1 MKNTYKSLFLLGAV
15 ALVAGCNSQNGGAHG
30 AGQGKMPPPE
40 VGVFTVSPE
49 PLAIVTELPGRTAAY
64 QVAEVRPQVGGLI
77 QKRLFT
83 EGADVKA
90 GVPLYQIDAATYQ
103 AAYNSAKAA
112 LSKAKANLAAS
123 QPKVARYKELVAIE
137 GVSQQDYDDAVA
149 ANEQARAEVEAAQA
163 ALETARINLDYTKV
177 ASPIS
182 GRISRSTVTPGALVT
197 ASQANALTTVQQLDP
212 IYVDVTQSSEE
223 MLRLKREMESGS
235 LKKTGGQARV
245 TLKLAD
251 GSTYA
256 QEGRLQFADA
266 SVDPGTGNVTLRALF
281 PNPKHELLPGMFV
294 RAVLENGMDQQA
306 IAVPQQGVTRNPKG
320 EATALVLNKQGMV
333 EQRVLRTGGT
343 LGDKWLVKDG
353 LAAGDR
359 VIIEGVQKVKPGAPA
374 VAARTAATASAVPAG
389 SAPAAAKPA
398 AAKAAAAGGA
408 ANDAAAAQ

>member
-1 MKNTYKSLFLLGAV
+1 MKNTCKSLILLGV
-15 ALVAGCNSQNGGAHG
+15 VTLIAGCKSESGAAAAG
-30 AGQGKMPPPE
+30 AQGKMPPPE
-40 VGVFTVSPE
+40 VGVFTVNPE
-49 PLAIVTELPGRTAAY
+49 PLAIVTELPGRTSAY
-64 QVAEVRPQVGGLI
+64 LVAEVRPQVGGLI

-90 GVPLYQIDAATYQ
+90 GSPLYQIDQATYQ
-103 AAYNSAKAA
+103 ASYNSARAA

-123 QPKVARYKELVAIE
+123 EPKVARYKELVAIE
-137 GVSQQDYDDAVA
+137 GVSRQDYDDAVA

-163 ALETARINLDYTKV
+163 ALDTARINLEYTRV
-177 ASPIS
+177 AAPIS
-182 GRISRSTVTPGALVT
+182 GRISRSAVTPGALVT

-223 MLRLKREMESGS
+223 LLRLKREMEGGS
-235 LKKTGGQARV
+235 LKKSNGQARV

-294 RAVLENGMDQQA
+294 RAVLENGTDQQA

-320 EATALVLNKQGMV
+320 EATALVLNKQGLV

-374 VAARTAATASAVPAG
+374 VAAKAAATAASGA
-389 SAPAAAKPA
+389 AP
-398 AAKAAAAGGA
+398 AGGA
-408 ANDAAAAQ
+408 ANDAAAAK

>member
-1 MKNTYKSLFLLGAV
+1 MKNSYKSLLLLGV
-15 ALVAGCNSQNGGAHG
+15 VTLIAGCKSQSGDATAAAH
-30 AGQGKMPPPE
+30 GKMPPPE
-40 VGVFTVSPE
+40 VGVFTVNPE
-49 PLAIVTELPGRTAAY
+49 ALAITTELPGRTSAY

-90 GVPLYQIDAATYQ
+90 GSPLYQIDPATYQ
-103 AAYNSAKAA
+103 ASYNSAKAA

-137 GVSQQDYDDAVA
+137 GVSKQDYDDAVA
-149 ANEQARAEVEAAQA
+149 ANEQARAEVESAQA
-163 ALETARINLDYTKV
+163 ALETARINLEYTKV
-177 ASPIS
+177 AAPIS
-182 GRISRSTVTPGALVT
+182 GRISRSSVTPGALVT
-197 ASQANALTTVQQLDP
+197 ASQATALTIVQQLDP
-212 IYVDVTQSSEE
+212 IYVDVTQSSDEL
-223 MLRLKREMESGS
+223 LRLKREMETGS
-235 LKKTGGQARV
+235 LKKSGGQARV

-251 GSTYA
+251 GSNYA

-294 RAVLENGMDQQA
+294 RAVLENGTDQQA

-320 EATALVLNKQGMV
+320 EATALVLNKQGVV

-359 VIIEGVQKVKPGAPA
+359 VIVEGVQKVKPGAPA
-374 VAARTAATASAVPAG
+374 VAAKAAATASV
-389 SAPAAAKPA
+389 KPA
-398 AAKAAAAGGA
+398 VAGGA
-408 ANDAAAAQ
+408 ADDAAAK

>member
-1 MKNTYKSLFLLGAV
+1 
-15 ALVAGCNSQNGGAHG
+15 
-30 AGQGKMPPPE
+30 
-40 VGVFTVSPE
+40 
-49 PLAIVTELPGRTAAY
+49 
-64 QVAEVRPQVGGLI
+64 VRPQVGGLI

-90 GVPLYQIDAATYQ
+90 GSPLYQIDPATYQ
-103 AAYNSAKAA
+103 AAYNSARAS

-123 QPKVARYKELVAIE
+123 EPKVARYKELVAIE
-137 GVSQQDYDDAVA
+137 GVSKQDYDDAVA

-163 ALETARINLDYTKV
+163 ALQTARINLDYTKV
-177 ASPIS
+177 EAPIS
-182 GRISRSTVTPGALVT
+182 GRISRSAVTPGALVT

-223 MLRLKREMESGS
+223 LLRLKREMESGS
-235 LKKTGGQARV
+235 LKKSGGQARV

-294 RAVLENGMDQQA
+294 RAVLENGTDQQA

-320 EATALVLNKQGMV
+320 EATALVINKQGVV

-343 LGDKWLVKDG
+343 LGDKWLIKEG
-353 LAAGDR
+353 LVAGDQ

-374 VAARTAATASAVPAG
+374 VAAKAAATASTTVGGTGAR
-389 SAPAAAKPA
+389 PA
-398 AAKAAAAGGA
+398 AAKAAAGGGA
-408 ANDAAAAQ
+408 ATDAAAAK

>member
-1 MKNTYKSLFLLGAV
+1 
-15 ALVAGCNSQNGGAHG
+15 
-30 AGQGKMPPPE
+30 MPPPE

>member
-1 MKNTYKSLFLLGAV
+1 MKNTYKSLILLGVA
-15 ALVAGCNSQNGGAHG
+15 ALVAGCNHAQSEAGAE
-30 AGQGKMPPPE
+30 GKMPPPQ
-40 VGVFTVSPE
+40 VGVFTVTPE
-49 PLAIVTELPGRTAAY
+49 PLAISTELPGRTAAY

-83 EGADVKA
+83 EGADVKE
-90 GVPLYQIDAATYQ
+90 GVPLYQIDSATYQ
-103 AAYNSAKAA
+103 AAYNSAKAT
-112 LSKAKANLAAS
+112 LSKAKANLAAN

-137 GVSQQDYDDAVA
+137 GVSKQDYDDAVA
-149 ANEQARAEVEAAQA
+149 ANEQAKAEVEAAQA
-163 ALETARINLDYTKV
+163 ALDTARINLEYTRV

-197 ASQANALTTVQQLDP
+197 AGQANALTTVQQLDP

-223 MLRLKREMESGS
+223 LLRLKREMESGS
-235 LKKTGGQARV
+235 LKKSGGQARV

-294 RAVLENGMDQQA
+294 RAVLENGTDQNA

-320 EATALVLNKQGMV
+320 EATALVLNKQGVV
-333 EQRVLRTGGT
+333 EERVLRTGGT
-343 LGDKWLVKDG
+343 LGDKWLVKSG
-353 LAAGDR
+353 LAAGDQ
-359 VIIEGVQKVKPGAPA
+359 VIVEGVQKVRPGAPA
-374 VAARTAATASAVPAG
+374 VAVKAVATAGTAPAG
-389 SAPAAAKPA
+389 GKSAP
-398 AAKAAAAGGA
+398 AGGA
-408 ANDAAAAQ
+408 ANDAAAAK